1 LKSKLVKREKCI
13 QCGESLEFKIRSN
26 VKYCC
31 TKCRDEARKESGY
44 HKRRRENIT
53 KRSEKN
59 CVFCGNN
66 IIKAGNRKGVSKF
79 CSDKCMVLANRRH
92 NSVRVPVDEYS
103 KMQKA
108 LRGMTY
114 LRSLP
119 FYLNT

>member
-1 LKSKLVKREKCI
+1 MKTKQVKREKSI
-13 QCGESLEFKIRSN
+13 QCGESLFFKIRTN
-26 VKYCC
+26 VKYCS
-31 TKCRDEARKESGY
+31 TKCRNEARKESGY
-44 HKRRRENIT
+44 HKRRRENVT
-53 KRSEKN
+53 KRSKKT

-79 CSDKCMVLANRRH
+79 CSDKCMVLANRRYK
-92 NSVRVPVDEYS
+92 NVRVPVEEYA
-103 KMQKA
+103 KIQKA

>member
-1 LKSKLVKREKCI
+1 MKSKLVKREKCI
-13 QCGESLEFKIRSN
+13 QCGESLFFKTRPN
-26 VKYCC
+26 VKYCS
-31 TKCRDEARKESGY
+31 TKCRTEARKESGY
-44 HKRRRENIT
+44 HKRRHNIRC